1 MGRGSGLGMNRGYN
15 RHNGIVIRRD
25 QILHVTVILG
35 ERLMI
40 VFVRRIP
47 ADLTR
52 RELEALV
59 AEVITP
65 RFAWLPFGVKGE
77 VVKCE
82 IIRIREKETG
92 AMERHGL
99 VTIRPDE
106 AALKVIK
113 RLNHTRINGKLVEVR
128 EYKVRAYQRDRRR
141 TEEGQ
146 QSEGQDD
153 RRQRDRRRRNLEVQT
168 EKGPSVEGLRD
179 FHRTYSS

>member
-1 MGRGSGLGMNRGYN
+1 
-15 RHNGIVIRRD
+15 
-25 QILHVTVILG
+25 
-35 ERLMI
+35 MI

-59 AEVITP
+59 AEIITP

-77 VVKCE
+77 IVKCE
-82 IIRIREKETG
+82 IIRIREKDTG

-141 TEEGQ
+141 TEEGPQTEEQ
-146 QSEGQDD
+146 QED
-153 RRQRDRRRRNLEVQT
+153 RRQRDRRRRNLEIQT
-168 EKGPSVEGLRD
+168 EKGPRVEGLVD
-179 FHRTYSS
+179 FHRTHSS